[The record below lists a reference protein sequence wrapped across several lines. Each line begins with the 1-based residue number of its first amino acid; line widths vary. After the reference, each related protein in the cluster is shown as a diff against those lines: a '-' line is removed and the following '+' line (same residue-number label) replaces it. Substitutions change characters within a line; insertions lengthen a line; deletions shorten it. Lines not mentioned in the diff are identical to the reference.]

1 MANHTNVASDE
12 RYSAVKRISW
22 GAIFAGTIVALVVQI
37 MLSLLGIG
45 IGLGVTNPASAADLS
60 GLGIGAAIWLV
71 VSTLI
76 ALFIGGFVAGRL
88 AGIPIR
94 GDGVLHGVV
103 VWGLGTLVSLY
114 LATSVVGTAV
124 SGVAAML
131 GQGFQLVGQGVSTVA
146 PQAVKTAKQRP
157 QQTQQIIKQAGKEAR
172 QAYRQARQQAGQ
184 VLNQA
189 QRQAAQTAKQVA
201 PVASGAA
208 WGGFI
213 ALTLGVIAAGLGGM
227 AGTPRDRLA
236 SRTTR

>member
-1 MANHTNVASDE
+1 MVNHTNVASDE

-37 MLSLLGIG
+37 MLSLLGVG
-45 IGLGVTNPASAADLS
+45 IGLGVINPASAADLT

-88 AGIPIR
+88 AGMPIR
-94 GDGVLHGVV
+94 GDGILHGVV

-114 LATSVVGTAV
+114 LATSAVGGAV

-131 GQGFQLVGQGVSTVA
+131 GQGFQLVA

-157 QQTQQIIKQAGKEAR
+157 QQTQQIIKPAR
-172 QAYRQARQQAGQ
+172 QRAEQMA
-184 VLNQA
+184 NQA
-189 QRQAAQTAKQVA
+189 QRQAPKVAKKVAKKAA
-201 PVASGAA
+201 PVAAGAA

-213 ALTLGVIAAGLGGM
+213 ALVLGAIAAGLGGA
-227 AGTPRDRLA
+227 AGTPRDQLA
-236 SRTTR
+236 SRATR